1 MQGGNDQLLEKELA
15 TVASHISDWEQLAH
29 ALNVADYVRD
39 IQETFRRSKLECCMQ
54 MLGVWHYNYESGG
67 WEETARE
74 HLTRQLKKAG
84 YVGAATFLE
93 TGYGQDIHSSVH
105 KLHIIC
111 LPCEAVY
118 SSVVTVCMQRCG
130 SLIVHA

>member
-1 MQGGNDQLLEKELA
+1 MYVSFPAVLEVDLQGGNDQLLEKELA

-39 IQETFRRSKLECCMQ
+39 IQETFRRSKLECCTR
-54 MLGVWHYNYESGG
+54 MLGVWYHNYESGG

-84 YVGAATFLE
+84 YVGVATFLE
-93 TGYGQDIHSSVH
+93 TG
-105 KLHIIC
+105 
-111 LPCEAVY
+111 
-118 SSVVTVCMQRCG
+118 
-130 SLIVHA
+130 

>member
-1 MQGGNDQLLEKELA
+1 MIRSLLHIFSVCESVHVQTNVFSELYVSFPAVLEVDLQGGNDQLLEKELA

-84 YVGAATFLE
+84 YMGAATFLE
-93 TGYGQDIHSSVH
+93 TG
-105 KLHIIC
+105 
-111 LPCEAVY
+111 
-118 SSVVTVCMQRCG
+118 
-130 SLIVHA
+130 